1 MEWTNII
8 AIVAAIGIAWF
19 TFKQK
24 RPAPVQ
30 IAVIIGLLGG
40 GYYFFFMED
49 DKKKDPIVKG
59 FGGGSGYAGG
69 SSIAYAPRG
78 GGF

>member
-8 AIVAAIGIAWF
+8 AIVAAIAITWF

-24 RPAPVQ
+24 RPASVQ

-40 GYYFFFMED
+40 GYYFFVMED
-49 DKKKDPIVKG
+49 DKPDKG
-59 FGGGSGYAGG
+59 PEFHHGGCGIYGGGGY
-69 SSIAYAPRG
+69 
-78 GGF
+78 

>member
-8 AIVAAIGIAWF
+8 AIVAAIGITWF

-24 RPAPVQ
+24 RPAAVQ

-49 DKKKDPIVKG
+49 DKDKPKDLWLG
-59 FGGGSGYAGG
+59 HARTGGG
-69 SSIAYAPRG
+69 G
-78 GGF
+78 GGY

>member
-8 AIVAAIGIAWF
+8 AIVAALAIAWF

-24 RPAPVQ
+24 RPASVQ

-40 GYYFFFMED
+40 GYYFFIMED
-49 DKKKDPIVKG
+49 KKPGTIDYSGLGDVFQDPLG
-59 FGGGSGYAGG
+59 
-69 SSIAYAPRG
+69 PRRG
-78 GGF
+78 GGGGY

>member
-1 MEWTNII
+1 MEWTKII
-8 AIVAAIGIAWF
+8 AIGAAIAVVWF

-49 DKKKDPIVKG
+49 EPATQYS
-59 FGGGSGYAGG
+59 GGPLAPYRSDGY
-69 SSIAYAPRG
+69 
-78 GGF
+78 

>member
-1 MEWTNII
+1 MVWTNII
-8 AIVAAIGIAWF
+8 AIVAAIGITWF

-24 RPAPVQ
+24 RPAAVQ

-49 DKKKDPIVKG
+49 DKDPKRFG
-59 FGGGSGYAGG
+59 KEYGCGPFGGGTMLSGGK
-69 SSIAYAPRG
+69 G
-78 GGF
+78 GGY

>member
-1 MEWTNII
+1 MDWLKII
-8 AIVAAIGIAWF
+8 AIGVAIGVIWF

-40 GYYFFFMED
+40 GYYFFVTED
-49 DKKKDPIVKG
+49 DKDPKRFG
-59 FGGGSGYAGG
+59 KEYGCGPFGGGTMLSGGK
-69 SSIAYAPRG
+69 G
-78 GGF
+78 GGY

>member
-1 MEWTNII
+1 MDTTNII
-8 AIVAAIGIAWF
+8 AIVAALAIAWF

-24 RPAPVQ
+24 RPASVQ

-49 DKKKDPIVKG
+49 DKDKPKDLWLG
-59 FGGGSGYAGG
+59 HARTGGG
-69 SSIAYAPRG
+69 G
-78 GGF
+78 GGY

>member
-8 AIVAAIGIAWF
+8 AIVAAIGITWF

-24 RPAPVQ
+24 RPAAVQ

-40 GYYFFFMED
+40 GYYFFVMED
-49 DKKKDPIVKG
+49 DKKYPPRPM
-59 FGGGSGYAGG
+59 GGGQISECCAFTGSKGY
-69 SSIAYAPRG
+69 
-78 GGF
+78 